1 MLFFTSFFFNIV
13 KLFNVLSVI
22 ESKTSIIR
30 TMRKHLF
37 IILFLLSSLV
47 AQAQRHVSGVVV
59 ESDTNEPVAQTT
71 VKLLRTDSTMVTGG
85 LTSLD
90 GRFRVTAPKSGNY
103 ILQVTCVG
111 FKPFTQRVKVTDDKD
126 VALGTLTLKPD
137 AIMLKGTT
145 VTGNASK
152 VIVKADTFIYNAAA
166 YRTPEGSV
174 VEELV
179 KRLPGAQVDDDGKIT
194 INGKEVKKIMV
205 DGKEFMTGD
214 TKTAMKNLPTSIIER
229 VRAYDQKSDLA
240 RVSGIDDGEEETVLD
255 FGIKAGMNKGI
266 MVNADLAAGTKDRYS
281 SRIFGGVMKDDF
293 KAFLMTSAN
302 NVNDMGFGG
311 GGGRFGGGR
320 QGLTATK
327 MVGLNLN
334 YEKKDLIK
342 LDGSIRWN
350 HSNTDAVS
358 KTSSENFMSQ
368 TLSSFSNRLN
378 SNVSRSNSW
387 NAQFRLEW
395 TPDSMTNIMF
405 RPQFSYSSNDGLSD
419 GSSATF
425 SKDPFKVNGITDPL
439 SQLARLA
446 TETDDD
452 GNSIVKN
459 SNVNNN
465 LSYSDS
471 KRVGGWGQYNRK
483 LSNNGRNVTLRLGAN
498 YSEGMSKS
506 FSNDLVKYYLVNP
519 APIPDVENNRYAVT
533 PTKNWDYSLRLTY
546 SEPILPRTYLQ
557 FSYQYQYRYTK
568 SDRGT
573 YSLGGNGWDFMG
585 VIPSYRGWDDY
596 LSLLGGASLEDYKD
610 NNLSRFSEYKN
621 YIHTAEVMLRVVRNS
636 YNLNL
641 GVQLVPQKSH
651 FIQDYQG
658 VHSDTTRTVTN
669 FAPTADFRWKISQVS
684 QMRLTYRANTSQPSM
699 TDLLDITDDSNPL
712 NIRKGN
718 PGLKPSFTQN
728 MRFQYNNYWQS
739 YQRSLMV
746 NANFSTTSNSI
757 SNMVTYDPVTGAN
770 TTRPENINGN
780 WNAFAMVV
788 YNTSI
793 DSAGYFNVNT
803 FTTLRYAHNV
813 GYVSLYQQNSQESVT
828 RSTTYNERLAASYR
842 NSWFELELNG
852 QLEYTHAR
860 SELQENN
867 NLDTWTFSYGG
878 SIMLTAPWGTQLS
891 TNMNM
896 NSRRGYNDAS
906 MNTNELIWNAQL
918 SQSFLRGNALTV
930 SLQLYD
936 ILHEQSTFSRAI
948 SAMSRTDTEYNAITN
963 YAMLHVIY
971 RLNLF
976 GGMGNRRGGGGFG
989 GPGGGRGGRGGR
1001 GGGFGG
1007 GGFGGGRP
1015 GGGFGGPG
1023 RF

>member
-1 MLFFTSFFFNIV
+1 M
-13 KLFNVLSVI
+13 
-22 ESKTSIIR
+22 
-30 TMRKHLF
+30 
-37 IILFLLSSLV
+37 
-47 AQAQRHVSGVVV
+47 AQRHVSGVVV
-59 ESDTNEPVAQTT
+59 ESDSQEPVAQTT
-71 VKLLRTDSTMVTGG
+71 VKLLRSDSTLVTGG
-85 LTSLD
+85 LTSLE
-90 GRFRVTAPKSGNY
+90 GKFRVSAPKAGTY

-111 FKPFTQRVKVTDDKD
+111 FKPYTKRINVTDDKD
-126 VALGTLTLKPD
+126 VAMGTLELKPD

-152 VIVKADTFIYNAAA
+152 VIVKADTFIYNASA

-194 INGKEVKKIMV
+194 INGKEVKKIKV

-214 TKTAMKNLPTSIIER
+214 TKTALKNLPTNIIER

-255 FGIKAGMNKGI
+255 FGIKTGMNKGI
-266 MVNADLAAGTKDRYS
+266 MVNADLAAGTKDRYAG
-281 SRIFGGVMKDDF
+281 RIFGGVMKDDF
-293 KAFLMTSAN
+293 KVFLMTSAN

-327 MVGLNLN
+327 MTGLNLN
-334 YEKKDLIK
+334 YEKTDLIT

-350 HSNTDAVS
+350 HSNSNAVS
-358 KTSSENFMSQ
+358 KTASESFMSSAV
-368 TLSSFSNRLN
+368 SSFSNRLSDN
-378 SNVSRSNSW
+378 MSRSNSW
-387 NAQFRLEW
+387 NGQFRIEW

-405 RPQFSYSSNDGLSD
+405 RPQFNYNSSDGLNE
-419 GSSATF
+419 GGSATF
-425 SKDPFKVNGITDPL
+425 SKDPYKINGITDPL
-439 SQLARLA
+439 KQLDILA
-446 TETDDD
+446 NEKDEE

-459 SNVNNN
+459 SNRNNS
-465 LSYSDS
+465 LSYSDNKS
-471 KRVGGWGQYNRK
+471 VGGWGQYNRK
-483 LSNNGRNVTLRLGAN
+483 LNNYGRNITLRLGAN

-506 FSNDLVKYYLVNP
+506 FSNDQVNYYNIMP
-519 APIPDVENNRYAVT
+519 NVENNRYAVT
-533 PTKNWDYSLRLTY
+533 PTKNWDYSIRLTY
-546 SEPILPRTYLQ
+546 SEPIMRRTYLQ
-557 FSYQYQYRYTK
+557 FSYQYQYKYSK

-573 YSLGGNGWDFMG
+573 YDLSNQGWDFMS
-585 VIPSYRGWDDY
+585 VVPSFRGWDDY
-596 LSLLGGASLEDYKD
+596 LSLMGGAPLEDYKSND
-610 NNLSRFSEYKN
+610 LSRYSEYKN
-621 YIHTAEVMLRVVRNS
+621 YIHTAEVMLRVVRDA
-636 YNLNL
+636 YNLNI
-641 GVQLVPQKSH
+641 GVQMVPQKSH
-651 FIQDYQG
+651 FVQDYKG

-669 FAPTADFRWKISQVS
+669 FAPTADFRWKISNVS

-699 TDLLDITDDSNPL
+699 SDLLDITDDSNPL

-757 SNMVTYDPVTGAN
+757 SSMTTYDETTGG
-770 TTRPENINGN
+770 TITKPENINGN
-780 WNAFAMVV
+780 WNAFAMVMF
-788 YNTSI
+788 NTSV

-813 GYVSLYQQNSQESVT
+813 GYVSLLNQDSQESVT
-828 RSTTYNERLAASYR
+828 RATTIGERLSASYR
-842 NSWFELELNG
+842 NSWFEFELNG
-852 QLEYTHAR
+852 SLEYNHNR

-867 NLDTWTFSYGG
+867 NLDTWTFSYGA
-878 SIMLTAPWGTQLS
+878 STMLTAPWGTQLS
-891 TNMNM
+891 TNVNM

-906 MNTNELIWNAQL
+906 MNTNELIWNAQIA
-918 SQSFLRGNALTV
+918 QSFLRGNALTL
-930 SLQLYD
+930 SLQFYD
-936 ILHEQSTFSRAI
+936 ILKEQSTFSRSI
-948 SAMSRTDTEYNAITN
+948 SAMARTDTEYNAITS

-976 GGMGNRRGGGGFG
+976 GGLGNNRRGQGGPGFG

-1007 GGFGGGRP
+1007 GFGGGRP
-1015 GGGFGGPG
+1015 GGGGFGGPG

>member
-1 MLFFTSFFFNIV
+1 M
-13 KLFNVLSVI
+13 
-22 ESKTSIIR
+22 
-30 TMRKHLF
+30 
-37 IILFLLSSLV
+37 
-47 AQAQRHVSGVVV
+47 AQRHVSGVVV
-59 ESDTNEPVAQTT
+59 ESDSQEPVAQTT
-71 VKLLRTDSTMVTGG
+71 VKLLRSDSTLVTGG
-85 LTSLD
+85 LTSLE
-90 GRFRVTAPKSGNY
+90 GKFRVSAPKAGTY

-111 FKPFTQRVKVTDDKD
+111 FKPYTKRINVSEDKD
-126 VALGTLTLKPD
+126 VALGTLELKPD
-137 AIMLKGTT
+137 AIMLKNTV

-152 VIVKADTFIYNAAA
+152 VIVKADTFIYNASA

-194 INGKEVKKIMV
+194 INGKEVKKIKV

-214 TKTAMKNLPTSIIER
+214 TKTALKNLPTNIIER

-255 FGIKAGMNKGI
+255 FGIKTGMNKGI
-266 MVNADLAAGTKDRYS
+266 MVNADLAAGTKDRYAG
-281 SRIFGGVMKDDF
+281 RIFGGVMKDDF
-293 KAFLMTSAN
+293 KVFLMTSAN

-327 MVGLNLN
+327 MTGLNLN
-334 YEKKDLIK
+334 YEKTDLIT

-350 HSNTDAVS
+350 HSNSNAVS
-358 KTSSENFMSQ
+358 KTASESFMSSAV
-368 TLSSFSNRLN
+368 SSFSNRLSDN
-378 SNVSRSNSW
+378 MSRSNSW
-387 NAQFRLEW
+387 NGQFRIEW

-405 RPQFSYSSNDGLSD
+405 RPQFNYNSSDGLNE
-419 GSSATF
+419 GGSATF
-425 SKDPFKVNGITDPL
+425 SKDPYKIKGVTDPL
-439 SQLARLA
+439 NQLDILA
-446 TETDDD
+446 NEKDEE

-459 SNVNNN
+459 SNRNNS
-465 LSYSDS
+465 LSYSDNKS
-471 KRVGGWGQYNRK
+471 VGGWGQYNRK
-483 LSNNGRNVTLRLGAN
+483 LNNYGRNITLRLGAN

-506 FSNDLVKYYLVNP
+506 FSNDQVNYYNIMP
-519 APIPDVENNRYAVT
+519 NVENNRYAVT
-533 PTKNWDYSLRLTY
+533 PTKNWDYSIRLTY
-546 SEPILPRTYLQ
+546 SEPIMRRTYLQ
-557 FSYQYQYRYTK
+557 FSYQYQYKYSK

-573 YSLGGNGWDFMG
+573 YDLGGHGWDFMS
-585 VIPSYRGWDDY
+585 VVPSYRAFDDY
-596 LSLLGGASLEDYKD
+596 LSLVNVGTYEDYKSND
-610 NNLSRFSEYKN
+610 LSRYSEYKN
-621 YIHTAEVMLRVVRNS
+621 YIHTAEVMLRVVRDA
-636 YNLNL
+636 YNLNI
-641 GVQLVPQKSH
+641 GVQMVPQKSD
-651 FIQDYQG
+651 FVQDYKG

-669 FAPTADFRWKISQVS
+669 FAPTADFRWKISNVS

-757 SNMVTYDPVTGAN
+757 ANKVTYDQKTGVN

-780 WNAFAMVV
+780 WNAFAMVMF
-788 YNTSI
+788 NTSI

-813 GYVSLYQQNSQESVT
+813 GYVSLGGQQDSQESVT
-828 RSTTYNERLAASYR
+828 RSTNYGERLAASFR
-842 NSWFELELNG
+842 NSWLELELNG
-852 QLEYTHAR
+852 SVDYQHAR
-860 SELQENN
+860 SELQSNN
-867 NLDTWTFSYGG
+867 DLDTWTFSYGG
-878 SIMLTAPWGTQLS
+878 SVMLTAPWGTQLS

-896 NSRRGYNDAS
+896 NSRRGYNDAA
-906 MNTNELIWNAQL
+906 MNTNELIWNAQIA
-918 SQSFLRGNALTV
+918 QSFLRGNALTL
-930 SLQLYD
+930 SLQFYD
-936 ILHEQSTFSRAI
+936 ILKEQSTFSRAI
-948 SAMSRTDTEYNAITN
+948 SAMQRSDTEYNAITS

-976 GGMGNRRGGGGFG
+976 GGMGANRRGQGGPGFG
-989 GPGGGRGGRGGR
+989 GPGGPGGPGGGRGGR

-1015 GGGFGGPG
+1015 GGGGFGGPG